1 MKIFTYS
8 YSISSQRR
16 KEREGK
22 TNSQVYF
29 ASSAPL
35 RAITLALV
43 LLFGVFSAANAQK
56 DSAFIK
62 RVLPDTAK
70 IKLNMDA
77 VYNRPFLT
85 VGKLPIAIGG
95 YLEAN
100 TQYSATDGVSDDFS
114 FQFRRFT
121 LFFSSTIA
129 KKIKFLSEI
138 EFEDG
143 TKEINL
149 EFAAMDIEFHP
160 LVNLR
165 GGIMMN
171 PIGAFNQN
179 HDGPRWDFVDRP
191 ISATTILPATLSNVG
206 FGLHGKYFAHN
217 WIVGYEAY
225 LTNGFNDKIIS
236 NTENRTSLRA
246 GKSDPDKFEESNS
259 GLPMFSGKIAVRNRK
274 IGELGIS
281 YTTGVFN
288 KWKQD
293 GLVLDSKRSATA
305 IAADFSTSQ
314 FNNRLYIVAEVAKVF
329 VDVPSTYS
337 QTFGTQQWGGFIDII
352 GTVVQRKVLGWE
364 KAKLN
369 LGMRL
374 EYADYNIGKFIE
386 TGGNIADDVWAVVP
400 CIAFRPVGT
409 TVLRLNYRYQQQ
421 HDLLGNPPT
430 KTGIIQFG
438 FSTYF

>member
-1 MKIFTYS
+1 MKIFT
-8 YSISSQRR
+8 SSF
-16 KEREGK
+16 
-22 TNSQVYF
+22 NY
-29 ASSAPL
+29 L
-35 RAITLALV
+35 LV
-43 LLFGVFSAANAQK
+43 FGFFCCAFLSANAQK
-56 DSAFIK
+56 DSTSVKRDSAFIK
-62 RVLPDTAK
+62 RVQPDTAK
-70 IKLNMDA
+70 INLNMDA

-85 VGKLPIAIGG
+85 AGKLPIAIGG

-100 TQYSATDGVSDDFS
+100 TQYSATNGVSDGFS

-160 LVNLR
+160 LLNLR
-165 GGIMMN
+165 GGVLMN

-191 ISATTILPATLSNVG
+191 ISATTILPATLINVG
-206 FGLHGKYFAHN
+206 FGLHGKYFVSR
-217 WIVGYEAY
+217 WIIGYEAY

-236 NTENRTSLRA
+236 NTENRTSLAA
-246 GKSDPDKFEESNS
+246 GKSDPEKFEESNS

-281 YTTGVFN
+281 YMTGVFN
-288 KWKQD
+288 KWKED
-293 GLVLDSKRSATA
+293 GLILDSKRSASA
-305 IAADFSTSQ
+305 VALDFNTSLLK
-314 FNNRLYIVAEVAKVF
+314 NRLTVIAEVAKVF

-337 QTFGTQQWGGFIDII
+337 QTFGTQQMGGFVDII
-352 GTVVQRKVLGWE
+352 GTVMQRKVLGWE

-369 LGMRL
+369 LGVRL
-374 EYADYNIGKFIE
+374 EYADYNVGKFSE

-400 CIAFRPVGT
+400 GISFRPVGT
-409 TVLRLNYRYQQQ
+409 TVLRFNYRYQEQR
-421 HDLLGNPPT
+421 DLLGNPPSA
-430 KTGIIQFG
+430 TGAIQFG